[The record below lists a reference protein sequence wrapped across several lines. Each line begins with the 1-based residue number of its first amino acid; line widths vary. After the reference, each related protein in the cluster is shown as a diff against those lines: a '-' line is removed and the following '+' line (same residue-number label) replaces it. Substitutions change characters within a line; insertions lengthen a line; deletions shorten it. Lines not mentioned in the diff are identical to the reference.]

1 MNQIK
6 ASIVIPTYNKKHR
19 LKVVLESFNFQNA
32 ARSDFEVVLV
42 DDGSNDNT
50 KTMVDEIHFDY
61 NFRYFFQDNQ
71 GRSAARNKGIEE
83 SKGEILVFCD
93 DDTIPSGSFIE
104 SHISNHR
111 LSGQLLVHGVIFDLL
126 PLKFFKDPVNGIF
139 YEIYELDKD
148 NFKSLSKNV
157 LPPDLRLLSNYLE
170 KNKRMSAFEK
180 LIKRLFVEE
189 KNSLKW
195 MACTGGN
202 FSVKKSQLKKCGGFN
217 EQFGKRWGCE
227 DMELGYRLYKLGTQ
241 FGYCQEAANYHITH
255 VRGTYKDDIS
265 NSVSLF
271 KQIHPDASEIDLE
284 NLLLGNYGSLLFDY

>member
-6 ASIVIPTYNKKHR
+6 ATVVIPTYNKKPR

-32 ARSDFEVVLV
+32 NRSDFEVVLV
-42 DDGSNDNT
+42 DDGSNDDT
-50 KTMVDEIHFDY
+50 KTLIDEIHFDY

-93 DDTIPSGSFIE
+93 DDTIPSDSFIE
-104 SHISNHR
+104 RHISNHKS
-111 LSGQLLVHGVIFDLL
+111 SGQFVVHGAIFDLP
-126 PLKFFKDPVNGIF
+126 PLKFFKDPVNGVF
-139 YEIYELDKD
+139 YDTYGADKD
-148 NFKSLSKNV
+148 KFKSLSKNI

-170 KNKRMSAFEK
+170 KNKRISGFEK
-180 LIKRLFVEE
+180 LVKRLFDEG

-202 FSVKKSQLKKCGGFN
+202 FSVKKSQLQKSGGFN
-217 EQFGKRWGCE
+217 EQFGKKWGCE
-227 DMELGYRLYKLGTQ
+227 DLELGYRLYKLGTQ
-241 FGYCQEAANYHITH
+241 FRYCHEADNYHITH
-255 VRGTYKDDIS
+255 VRGSYQEDIS

-284 NLLLGNYGSLLFDY
+284 NLLLGNYGSL